1 MSHPLLEKHRDT
13 LNGALNAIATRGYWT
28 PFPEMPSPKL
38 YGETAPDDG
47 KRAFEAHLGK
57 QFELGQPGQTGWHGG
72 ARRFQGALAGA
83 DGAPAAGGSATK
95 PMRCSPARC
104 AAPMTSTTRP

>member
-1 MSHPLLEKHRDT
+1 MPHPMLDKHRAT
-13 LNGALNAIATRGYWT
+13 LESALNAIATRGYWT

-38 YGETAPDDG
+38 YGEAAPDEG

-72 ARRFQGALAGA
+72 EASPYGVALDVSYPVCDPDALIAATAAFVRDARPP
-83 DGAPAAGGSATK
+83 D
-95 PMRCSPARC
+95 
-104 AAPMTSTTRP
+104 RPPRGR

>member
-1 MSHPLLEKHRDT
+1 MYRLSTEQPSRRETHEPPLLEKHQAT
-13 LNGALNAIATRGYWT
+13 LDGALNAIATRGYWT

-57 QFELGQPGQTGWHGG
+57 TFELGQPGQTGV
-72 ARRFQGALAGA
+72 L
-83 DGAPAAGGSATK
+83 GSEA
-95 PMRCSPARC
+95 SPYGTELGVSY
-104 AAPMTSTTRP
+104 PV